1 MMGYVDLNQ
10 NKRTD
15 WVTPPDCRE
24 LLAQMGPLKLDVCT
38 AADNPMGAQQ
48 IYTPET
54 DGLKQSWICGG
65 LAWANFP
72 WSRTDSPKW
81 VEKAC
86 AEGDRLVNRK
96 RIATSVDNPLPN
108 YGDSEI
114 ILLGPSRSD
123 TLWFRRLWHS
133 ANAMYLWRGR
143 MTFINPDSGLPC
155 MGFNKKTKKWEKQP
169 VPVPLQLSYWG
180 PRTQLFIDVFSQQG
194 GVHHRN
200 PLLF

>member
-1 MMGYVDLNQ
+1 MGYVDLNQ

-38 AADNPMGAQQ
+38 VAENHMRAQQ

-54 DGLKQSWICGG
+54 DGLKQTWICGG

-81 VEKAC
+81 VKKAC
-86 AEGDRLVNRK
+86 EEGDRLVNRK
-96 RIATSVDNPLPN
+96 RIATSADNPLPN

-123 TLWFRRLWHS
+123 TSWFRRLWHS
-133 ANAMYLWRGR
+133 ANAMYMWKGR

-155 MGFNKKTKKWEKQP
+155 MAYSKKTKRWEKQP

-194 GVHHRN
+194 GAHYRN